1 MSLAEK
7 LIKDFEQLSE
17 NKKKEVIDFVEF
29 LKIKERK
36 EKMELMDS
44 VIEENEE
51 ALKELAK

>member
-7 LIKDFEQLSE
+7 LVKDFEQLSE
-17 NKKKEVIDFVEF
+17 DKKKEVIDFVEF

-36 EKMELMDS
+36 EKIELMDS
-44 VIEENEE
+44 IIGENGE

>member
-17 NKKKEVIDFVEF
+17 DKKKEVIDFVEF
-29 LKIKERK
+29 LKIKEIK
-36 EKMELMDS
+36 EKIGLMDF
-44 VIEENEE
+44 VIDENEE